1 MTAKLES
8 QADTFSS
15 ASQLGR
21 RPRLL
26 GEKKAARATL
36 MKWVLA
42 GYFAVLLL
50 SVVIPFLAALWL
62 TNGQLASFKEV
73 LQQTSGLSQG
83 LFGILGVVVG
93 YYFKEA
99 RSAES
104 D

>member
-1 MTAKLES
+1 MTAKAEGS
-8 QADTFSS
+8 AGTFSS

-21 RPRLL
+21 RTRLL
-26 GEKKAARATL
+26 GEKKAARTTL

-50 SVVIPFLAALWL
+50 SVAIPFVAAIWL
-62 TNGQLASFKEV
+62 TDAQLASFKDV
-73 LQQTSGLSQG
+73 SQQTSGLSQG

-99 RSAES
+99 RAAG
-104 D
+104 DD